1 MEKVKYLYE
10 STVEKIVEEKVTEKR
25 QENGQEIEVSKT
37 VKTKKPFKIAVL
49 KPDRKKFKEA
59 EIFYAKTLSHYLK
72 EGLLPYSLVS
82 KRYMNDGGP
91 LSDDEKKFIN
101 TLREKYAE
109 IQEEYFSMP
118 SELTEAQGK
127 RRAEI
132 LLEMTDINKILN
144 EIQNNYAE
152 LFDNTAESKS
162 KNDTIEWWIL
172 NLSCA
177 DEDGKGVKLFY
188 GEEDFSSK
196 MKKLED
202 NEAKDDPFLNEV
214 IKKLSYFISFWYAS
228 KSQLKEEDFKSAEE
242 HYKQNVTTYLQDED
256 IAPATT
262 EAKPDETK
270 PVEPVAPTAP
280 AVEPPAVA
288 VVETP
293 IQVAST
299 QP

>member
-10 STVEKIVEEKVTEKR
+10 STVQKTIEEKVTEKR

-101 TLREKYAE
+101 TLREKYTE

-118 SELTEAQGK
+118 SELTEAHNK

-172 NLSCA
+172 NLSYA
-177 DEDGKGVKLFY
+177 DEDGNGLKPFY
-188 GEEDFSSK
+188 GEEDFQSK
-196 MKKLED
+196 MKKLEAH
-202 NEAKDDPFLNEV
+202 EAKDDPFINEV

-228 KSQLKEEDFKSAEE
+228 KSQIKDEDFKSAEE
-242 HYKQNVTTYLQDED
+242 HYNQNVTTYLQDED
-256 IAPATT
+256 IAAAT
-262 EAKPDETK
+262 ETK
-270 PVEPVAPTAP
+270 PAESVAPPTP
-280 AVEPPAVA
+280 IVESVAVA
-288 VVETP
+288 AVETP
-293 IQVAST
+293 IEVAST
-299 QP
+299 QS

>member
-118 SELTEAQGK
+118 SELTEVQGK

-177 DEDGKGVKLFY
+177 DEDGKGLKLFY

-196 MKKLED
+196 TKKLED

-256 IAPATT
+256 IAPATI
-262 EAKPDETK
+262 EAKPDEAK
-270 PVEPVAPTAP
+270 PAEPVAPTAP
-280 AVEPPAVA
+280 VVEPPAI
-288 VVETP
+288 VENP
-293 IQVAST
+293 VQVATT
-299 QP
+299 QPS